1 MNQILKFGR
10 SILALILILFFMGPI
25 YWLINTSLKSPIELL
40 GDNVQIFPKSFYWG
54 NYSDALEKSGIIR
67 AFLNS
72 IFVSLV
78 STMLIIILIAAPAYY
93 FARRKNKIT
102 QTMSIWILISQ
113 VFPVSL
119 IIIPMFLTL
128 QRFNLINTTWG
139 LILVYVVINTPFS
152 LWLLRSFIVTVP
164 FEIEEAAAIDG
175 ANLFQILWRVLF
187 PLLVPGFVV
196 VAIFTF
202 INVWNEFFFA
212 LVLLSDPE
220 KSTLPLKLAQFVGS
234 EGRALIGTLSA
245 ATVIS
250 TLPAFLMY
258 AVIQRRFSEN
268 LISGAVKG

>member
-1 MNQILKFGR
+1 MKQTLKFGR
-10 SILALILILFFMGPI
+10 SILALILIVFFMGPI

-54 NYSDALEKSGIIR
+54 NYSDALEKSGIVR

-72 IFVSLV
+72 IFVSLI
-78 STMLIIILIAAPAYY
+78 STLLIIILIAAPAYY

-113 VFPVSL
+113 VFPISL

-175 ANLFQILWRVLF
+175 ANLFQILRKVLF
-187 PLLVPGFVV
+187 PLLVPGLIV

-234 EGRALIGTLSA
+234 EGRALVGTLSA

-250 TLPAFLMY
+250 TIPAFLMY
-258 AVIQRRFSEN
+258 AVIQKKFSEN
-268 LISGAVKG
+268 LISGSVKG

>member
-1 MNQILKFGR
+1 M
-10 SILALILILFFMGPI
+10 
-25 YWLINTSLKSPIELL
+25 
-40 GDNVQIFPKSFYWG
+40 
-54 NYSDALEKSGIIR
+54 
-67 AFLNS
+67 
-72 IFVSLV
+72 
-78 STMLIIILIAAPAYY
+78 
-93 FARRKNKIT
+93 
-102 QTMSIWILISQ
+102 WILISQ

-250 TLPAFLMY
+250 TIPAFLMY
-258 AVIQRRFSEN
+258 AVIQKKFSEN
-268 LISGAVKG
+268 LVSGAVKG

>member
-10 SILALILILFFMGPI
+10 SILALILMVFFMGPI

-40 GDNVQIFPKSFYWG
+40 GDSVQIFPKSFYWG

-72 IFVSLV
+72 IFVSLT
-78 STMLIIILIAAPAYY
+78 STLLIILLIAAPAYY

-102 QTMSIWILISQ
+102 QTMSMWILISQ

-250 TLPAFLMY
+250 TIPAFLMY
-258 AVIQRRFSEN
+258 AVIQKKFSEN
-268 LISGAVKG
+268 LVSGAVKG

>member
-1 MNQILKFGR
+1 MV
-10 SILALILILFFMGPI
+10 FFMGPI

-72 IFVSLV
+72 IFVSLT
-78 STMLIIILIAAPAYY
+78 STLLIILLIAAPAYY

-102 QTMSIWILISQ
+102 QTMSMWILISQ

-250 TLPAFLMY
+250 TIPAFLMY
-258 AVIQRRFSEN
+258 AVIQKKFSEN
-268 LISGAVKG
+268 LVSGAVKG

>member
-10 SILALILILFFMGPI
+10 SILALILMVFFMGPI

-72 IFVSLV
+72 IFVSLI
-78 STMLIIILIAAPAYY
+78 STLLIILLIAAPAYY

-102 QTMSIWILISQ
+102 QTMSMWILISQ

-250 TLPAFLMY
+250 TIPAFLMY
-258 AVIQRRFSEN
+258 AVIQKKFSEN
-268 LISGAVKG
+268 LVSGAVKG

>member
-10 SILALILILFFMGPI
+10 SILALILTIFFMGPI

-72 IFVSLV
+72 IFVSLI

>member
-10 SILALILILFFMGPI
+10 SILALILIIFFMGPI

-72 IFVSLV
+72 IFVSLI

>member
-10 SILALILILFFMGPI
+10 SILALILIIFFMGPI

-40 GDNVQIFPKSFYWG
+40 EDNVQIFPKSFYWG
-54 NYSDALEKSGIIR
+54 NYLDALEKSGIIR

-72 IFVSLV
+72 IFVSLI
-78 STMLIIILIAAPAYY
+78 STVLIIILIAAPAYY

>member
-10 SILALILILFFMGPI
+10 SILALILMVFFMGPI

-72 IFVSLV
+72 IFVSLT
-78 STMLIIILIAAPAYY
+78 STLLIILLIAAPAYY

-102 QTMSIWILISQ
+102 QTMSMWILISQ

-250 TLPAFLMY
+250 TIPAFLMY
-258 AVIQRRFSEN
+258 AVIQKKFSEN
-268 LISGAVKG
+268 LVSGAVKG

>member
-72 IFVSLV
+72 IFVSLI

>member
-1 MNQILKFGR
+1 MKQTLKFGR
-10 SILALILILFFMGPI
+10 SILALILIVFFMGPI
-25 YWLINTSLKSPIELL
+25 YWSINTSLKSPIELL

-54 NYSDALEKSGIIR
+54 NYSDALEKSGIVR

-72 IFVSLV
+72 IFVSLI
-78 STMLIIILIAAPAYY
+78 STLLIIILIAAPAYY

-113 VFPVSL
+113 VFPISL

-175 ANLFQILWRVLF
+175 ANLFQILRKVLF
-187 PLLVPGFVV
+187 PLLVPGLIV

-234 EGRALIGTLSA
+234 EGRALVGTLSA

-250 TLPAFLMY
+250 TIPAFLMY
-258 AVIQRRFSEN
+258 AVIQKKFSEN
-268 LISGAVKG
+268 LISGSVKG